1 MYNVEVDNAEHLDIV
16 IPMYNLLGYS
26 EKYAKISASL
36 WQYFRDEP
44 DNDNTTNS
52 KSFKFKSSITGNTN
66 DTGIPNVKIIVSLK
80 YLLGNN

>member
-26 EKYAKISASL
+26 EKYAKIWASL

-52 KSFKFKSSITGNTN
+52 KSFKFK
-66 DTGIPNVKIIVSLK
+66 
-80 YLLGNN
+80 